1 LAVSEAR
8 RGPVFRVLL
17 VLVLLGAVW
26 AEPLTGQ
33 GMRYLDRSIH
43 EGVTVF
49 VGARAI
55 NAAIAVIKGTEI
67 QVEPFGVGAVVAAG
81 KVLEPL
87 DDLLERFTWV
97 LFGALAVLAAEKVL
111 LTLMSALSVKVA
123 LSVLAVPVLLV
134 SGRRGG
140 TGPAGGAAV
149 RVFGFAM
156 LIRFAPVLVVLASQ
170 GVYLTALS
178 GPLDDASRALHA
190 QTSGVQEIARTRE
203 ENGSVVGRLR
213 DQAKVLTRVRQAL
226 ETLKQGFDRVVEQV
240 TRMVGIFLLEVVV
253 LPLGF
258 AWLAWRAS
266 RGAMHA
272 LAALFGTARTSAAP

>member
-1 LAVSEAR
+1 M
-8 RGPVFRVLL
+8 FRALL
-17 VLVLLGAVW
+17 VFVLVGAVW
-26 AEPLTGQ
+26 AEPLTGP
-33 GMRYLDRSIH
+33 GTHYLDRSLR

-87 DDLLERFTWV
+87 DDLLERFTGV

-111 LTLMSALSVKVA
+111 LTLMAAVSVKIA
-123 LSVLAVPVLLV
+123 LSVLAVPVLLLC
-134 SGRRGG
+134 GRRGG
-140 TGPAGGAAV
+140 VGAPGALAV
-149 RVFGFAM
+149 RVFGVAM

-170 GVYLTALS
+170 GVYLGALS
-178 GPLDDASRALHA
+178 GPLDQASRALHA

-203 ENGSVVGRLR
+203 QSGSVVGQLR

-226 ETLKQGFDRVVEQV
+226 ETLKQGFDRIVEQV
-240 TRMVGIFLLEVVV
+240 AQMVGIFLLEVIV

-258 AWLAWRAS
+258 AWLAWRGA
-266 RGAMHA
+266 RGAA
-272 LAALFGTARTSAAP
+272 RTLDSLFGVARTPGAL

>member
-1 LAVSEAR
+1 VTRVIVVLA
-8 RGPVFRVLL
+8 L
-17 VLVLLGAVW
+17 VAIAW
-26 AEPLTGQ
+26 AQPLTGT
-33 GMRYLDRSIH
+33 GTRYLDRSIR
-43 EGVTVF
+43 EGVSVF
-49 VGARAI
+49 VGARAV
-55 NAAIAVIKGTEI
+55 NAAIAVVKGTEI

-81 KVLEPL
+81 AVLEPL

-111 LTLMSALSVKVA
+111 LALMSALTVKIA
-123 LSVLAVPVLLV
+123 LSVLALPVLVL

-140 TGPAGGAAV
+140 AGASGRVAV
-149 RVFGFAM
+149 RVFGVAM

-170 GVYLTALS
+170 GVYLAALS

-203 ENGSVVGRLR
+203 ERGSVVDQLQ

-226 ETLKQGFDRVVEQV
+226 ETLKQGFDRIVEQV
-240 TRMVGIFLLEVVV
+240 ARMVGIFLLEVVV

-258 AWLAWRAS
+258 AWLAWRGSRGLVRALDSLFGIPPPPAS
-266 RGAMHA
+266 R
-272 LAALFGTARTSAAP
+272 